1 MKVTEQVIKLT
12 KGGNVQTSLKM
23 FPTPEMRKLLVENK
37 PVPIGHLTLPI
48 TEKESKANPP
58 VVIDLQSLKQI
69 QDKIAYLIA

>member
-12 KGGNVQTSLKM
+12 KGGHIQTSLKM
-23 FPTPEMRKLLVENK
+23 FPTPEMRKVLMENE
-37 PVPIGHLTLPI
+37 PVPIGHLSIPI
-48 TEKESKANPP
+48 REKENKINAP